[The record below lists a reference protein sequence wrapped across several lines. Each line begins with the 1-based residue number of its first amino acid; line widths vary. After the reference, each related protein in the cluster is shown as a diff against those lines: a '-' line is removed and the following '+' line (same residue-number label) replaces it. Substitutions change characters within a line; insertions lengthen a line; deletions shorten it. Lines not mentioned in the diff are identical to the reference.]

1 MKKLV
6 KGFCLMGVV
15 ALLAT
20 SCTKKEDKAM
30 VYRGYS
36 YDAQFETEAANF
48 DAPTRAYIDNTY
60 RMMFEANDQVM
71 LFNIDNT
78 TAANSE
84 MALYQVVADGYQP
97 EFTPYQAGVEIS
109 DEMKDAKYAF
119 YPGNNVVKDM
129 AVLANENRCVF
140 KLLPTQ
146 VYRELSGT
154 PVIPQEA
161 LYMAA
166 KIDNANETN
175 FAFRNICGVLVMK
188 FYSPTAK
195 TITSIKVTD
204 HALHL
209 TGDVTLKVNEVDPAL
224 MMDLFR
230 NYPGNES
237 AINDY
242 KDQVGYSVDHYG
254 YDMTLD
260 CGTGVTLGTTAADAD
275 TFYFVL
281 RPLALSNGFD
291 MEITFSDSTTKT
303 LTVNKDNTIKP
314 NTLRVFPALSVD

>member
-1 MKKLV
+1 
-6 KGFCLMGVV
+6 MGVV

-36 YDAQFETEAANF
+36 YDAQFEVEAANY
-48 DAPTRAYIDNTY
+48 DAPTRAYIDDTY

-78 TAANSE
+78 TPANSE
-84 MALYQVVADGYQP
+84 CALYVVEADGYQP
-97 EFTPYQAGVEIS
+97 TFAPYEAGVEIS
-109 DEMKDAKYAF
+109 DEMMDAKYAF

-129 AVLANENRCVF
+129 AVLANENRSVF
-140 KLLPTQ
+140 KLLPVQ
-146 VYRELSGT
+146 QYREIGGT
-154 PVIPQEA
+154 PVIGKEA

-166 KIDNANETN
+166 KIDNPTETN

-195 TITSIKVTD
+195 TVTSIEVTD
-204 HALHL
+204 NNVNL
-209 TGDVTLKVNEVDPAL
+209 TGDVTLKIDKVDPAE

-242 KDQVGYSVDHYG
+242 KDEVGYSVETSG
-254 YDMTLD
+254 NTMTLD
-260 CGTGVTLGTTAADAD
+260 CGTGVTLGTTAADAN

-281 RPLALSNGFD
+281 RPLALLNGFD
-291 MEITFSDSTTKT
+291 MTITFDDATTKVISTTKD
-303 LTVNKDNTIKP
+303 NKIKP
-314 NTLRVFPALSVD
+314 NTLRVFPALNVD